1 MICEKIGLSQRM
13 DPVWHC
19 PCCEKTPNGVEI
31 DHIVFAVQTAHFQ
44 SLSKDAISFNGMTV
58 IDLTYR

>member
-1 MICEKIGLSQRM
+1 MICEKIGLWQCIR
-13 DPVWHC
+13 PVWHR

-44 SLSKDAISFNGMTV
+44 SLSKYTFSLNGMTV
-58 IDLTYR
+58 IGG